1 MEKEPGRKRP
11 GSDERSAEVPL
22 FLVKMHQWNM
32 TMELYN
38 PLPAV
43 VIGGPP
49 HSGKSVLAYSL
60 TRALRARGVPHY
72 LLRAYPPDGEG
83 DWFHEGEQDL
93 VRHLRVKGAVSD
105 RWLGPLRRDIARR
118 HLPLIVDLGG
128 LPTQE
133 QESILDDCTHGI
145 LLTPSDE
152 ARRDWADR
160 FAAHGLV
167 LLADLRSDLRGEHCI
182 DAVEPVVRGVL
193 AGLERGSVASGPAF
207 DALVERLEALFRPFA
222 PDLYSR
228 HMETAPAELTVDLER
243 LARQRGRDPNRWLP
257 EDLEW
262 VLDYLP
268 AGETLALYGRGPNW
282 LYAAV
287 AVHALPAPFYLFDA
301 RLGWT
306 EPPVLR
312 VGTPLSGPLQ
322 VRVEWEEGQ
331 SVARMEFSLPESY
344 LDITE
349 LEGTVVPPPPAEG
362 LILGGKLPLYLWTA
376 LARLYAPR
384 LAWLA
389 VVQPQ
394 LSARETVGAIVVHSR
409 AAPPVGAVIGVG

>member
-1 MEKEPGRKRP
+1 ME
-11 GSDERSAEVPL
+11 
-22 FLVKMHQWNM
+22 W
-32 TMELYN
+32 YN

-43 VIGGPP
+43 AIGGPP

-60 TRALRARGVPHY
+60 TRALRARGVLHY

-105 RWLGPLRRDIARR
+105 RWLDPLRRDIARR
-118 HLPLIVDLGG
+118 HLPLIVDMGG
-128 LPTQE
+128 LPTRE
-133 QESILDDCTHGI
+133 QESILDECTHGI

-152 ARRDWADR
+152 ARQDWADR

-167 LLADLRSDLRGEHCI
+167 LLADLRSDLWGEDRL

-193 AGLERGSVASGPAF
+193 AGLERGRVAQGPAF

-222 PDLYSR
+222 PDLYRR
-228 HMETAPAELTVDLER
+228 HMEAAPAELAVDLER
-243 LARQRGRDPNRWLP
+243 LARQRGHDPNRWLP
-257 EDLEW
+257 EDLGW
-262 VLDYLP
+262 ALDYLP
-268 AGETLALYGRGPNW
+268 AGEPLALYGRGPNW
-282 LYAAV
+282 LYAAL

-306 EPPVLR
+306 APPGLQM
-312 VGTPLSGPLQ
+312 GTPSSGPLRVQ
-322 VRVEWEEGQ
+322 VGWEEGQ
-331 SVARMEFSLPESY
+331 SVARLEFSLPEAY

-349 LEGTVVPPPPAEG
+349 MEGTVVPAPPAEG
-362 LILGGKLPLYLWTA
+362 LILSGKLPLYLWAA

-389 VVQPQ
+389 VGHPQ
-394 LSARETVGAIVVHSR
+394 LSAQETLGAVIVHSR
-409 AAPPVGAVIGVG
+409 AVPPVGAMVGMG

>member
-1 MEKEPGRKRP
+1 ME
-11 GSDERSAEVPL
+11 
-22 FLVKMHQWNM
+22 W
-32 TMELYN
+32 YN

-43 VIGGPP
+43 AIGGPP

-60 TRALRARGVPHY
+60 TRALRARSVPHY

-105 RWLGPLRRDIARR
+105 RWLGLLRQDIARR
-118 HLPLIVDLGG
+118 HLPLIVDMGG
-128 LPTQE
+128 LPTRE
-133 QESILDDCTHGI
+133 QESILDECTHGI

-152 ARRDWADR
+152 ARREWADR

-167 LLADLRSDLRGEHCI
+167 LLADLRSDLRGENRL

-193 AGLERGSVASGPAF
+193 AGLERGSVARGPAF

-222 PDLYSR
+222 PDLYRR
-228 HMETAPAELTVDLER
+228 HMETAPAELVVDLER

-257 EDLEW
+257 EDLGW

-306 EPPVLR
+306 APPVLR
-312 VGTPLSGPLQ
+312 VGPPSSGPLQ
-322 VRVEWEEGQ
+322 QSLDGSGSLVVRVEGEEGQ
-331 SVARMEFSLPESY
+331 SVARMEFFLHESY

-349 LEGTVVPPPPAEG
+349 LEGTTVPAPPAEG
-362 LILGGKLPLYLWTA
+362 LILSGKLPLYLWTA

-394 LSARETVGAIVVHSR
+394 LGAREALGAIVVHSR
-409 AAPPVGAVIGVG
+409 AAPPVGAVIGATPPCRNPGLMYNCP

>member
-1 MEKEPGRKRP
+1 
-11 GSDERSAEVPL
+11 
-22 FLVKMHQWNM
+22 M
-32 TMELYN
+32 TTYN

-43 VIGGPP
+43 AIGGPP

-60 TRALRARGVPHY
+60 TRALRARDVPHY

-118 HLPLIVDLGG
+118 HLPLIVDMGG
-128 LPTQE
+128 LPTRE
-133 QESILDDCTHGI
+133 QESILDECTHGV

-152 ARRDWADR
+152 ARREWADR

-167 LLADLRSDLRGEHCI
+167 LLADLRSDLRGE
-182 DAVEPVVRGVL
+182 DRLEAVEPVVRGVL
-193 AGLERGSVASGPAF
+193 AGLERGSLARGPAF
-207 DALVERLEALFRPFA
+207 DALVGRLEALFRPLA
-222 PDLYSR
+222 PDLYRR
-228 HMETAPAELTVDLER
+228 HMEAAPAELAVDLER

-257 EDLEW
+257 GDLGW

-268 AGETLALYGRGPNW
+268 AEEPLALYGRGPNW
-282 LYAAV
+282 LYAAL
-287 AVHALPAPFYLFDA
+287 AVHALPAPFYLFDV

-306 EPPVLR
+306 APPALR
-312 VGTPLSGPLQ
+312 AGAPSSGSLQ
-322 VRVEWEEGQ
+322 VRLEQEGL
-331 SVARMEFSLPESY
+331 SVARMEFSLPDAY

-349 LEGTVVPPPPAEG
+349 MEGTVVPAPPAEG
-362 LILGGKLPLYLWTA
+362 LILSGKLPLYLWAA

-384 LAWLA
+384 AAWLA

-394 LSARETVGAIVVHSR
+394 LGAQETLGAVVVHSR
-409 AAPPVGAVIGVG
+409 GALPVGAVVGVG

>member
-1 MEKEPGRKRP
+1 ME
-11 GSDERSAEVPL
+11 
-22 FLVKMHQWNM
+22 W
-32 TMELYN
+32 YN

-43 VIGGPP
+43 AIGGPP

-105 RWLGPLRRDIARR
+105 RWLGPLRQDIARR
-118 HLPLIVDLGG
+118 HFPLIVDLGG
-128 LPTQE
+128 LPTRE
-133 QESILDDCTHGI
+133 QESILDECTHGI

-167 LLADLRSDLRGEHCI
+167 LLADLRSDLRGENRL
-182 DAVEPVVRGVL
+182 DGMEPVVRGVL
-193 AGLERGSVASGPAF
+193 AGLERGSMAWGPAF

-222 PDLYSR
+222 PDLYRR

-257 EDLEW
+257 EDLGW
-262 VLDYLP
+262 VLNYLP

-306 EPPVLR
+306 APPVLR
-312 VGTPLSGPLQ
+312 MGTPLSSPLQ
-322 VRVEWEEGQ
+322 KSLDSSGSFVVRVGWEEGQ
-331 SVARMEFSLPESY
+331 SVARMRPLDFSGSFMEFSLPESY

-349 LEGTVVPPPPAEG
+349 LEGTAVPAPPAEG
-362 LILGGKLPLYLWTA
+362 LILSGKLPLYLWAA

-394 LSARETVGAIVVHSR
+394 LGARETIKAIVVHSR
-409 AAPPVGAVIGVG
+409 AVPPVGSVITAPIQ

>member
-1 MEKEPGRKRP
+1 
-11 GSDERSAEVPL
+11 
-22 FLVKMHQWNM
+22 
-32 TMELYN
+32 MELYN

-60 TRALRARGVPHY
+60 TRALRARGVSHY

-83 DWFHEGEQDL
+83 DWFHEGEQDV
-93 VRHLRVKGAVSD
+93 VRHLRVKGAASD
-105 RWLGPLRRDIARR
+105 HWLGPLRRDIARR
-118 HLPLIVDLGG
+118 HLPLIVDIGG

-133 QESILDDCTHGI
+133 QESILDECTHGI

-152 ARRDWADR
+152 ARRDWMDR

-167 LLADLRSDLRGEHCI
+167 LLADLRSDLRGKHRL
-182 DAVEPVVRGVL
+182 DATEPVIRGVL
-193 AGLERGSVASGPAF
+193 SGLERGNVAQGPAF

-222 PDLYSR
+222 PDLYRR
-228 HMETAPAELTVDLER
+228 HMETAPAELVVDLER

-257 EDLEW
+257 EDLGW
-262 VLDYLP
+262 VLDFLP
-268 AGETLALYGRGPNW
+268 AEETLALYGRGPNW
-282 LYAAV
+282 LYAAI
-287 AVHALPAPFYLFDA
+287 AVHALPASFYLFDV

-306 EPPVLR
+306 APPALR
-312 VGTPLSGPLQ
+312 IGTPSSSALQ
-322 VRVEWEEGQ
+322 VRVGWEQGQ
-331 SVARMEFSLPESY
+331 SAARMEFSLPDSY

-349 LEGTVVPPPPAEG
+349 LEGTTVPPPPAEG
-362 LILGGKLPLYLWTA
+362 LILSGKLPLYLWTA

-394 LSARETVGAIVVHSR
+394 LRAREPIGMIVVYSR
-409 AAPPVGAVIGVG
+409 AVPPVGTVIG

>member
-1 MEKEPGRKRP
+1 M
-11 GSDERSAEVPL
+11 
-22 FLVKMHQWNM
+22 M
-32 TMELYN
+32 TPYN

-43 VIGGPP
+43 AIGGPP

-60 TRALRARGVPHY
+60 TRALRARGIPHY

-93 VRHLRVKGAVSD
+93 VRHLRVKGAASD

-118 HLPLIVDLGG
+118 HLPLIVDMGG
-128 LPTQE
+128 LPTRE
-133 QESILDDCTHGI
+133 QESVLDECTHGI

-152 ARRDWADR
+152 ARREWADR

-167 LLADLRSDLRGEHCI
+167 LLADLCSDLRGEDRL

-193 AGLERGSVASGPAF
+193 AGLERGSLARGPAF
-207 DALVERLEALFRPFA
+207 DALVERLADLFGPFA
-222 PDLYSR
+222 PDLCRR
-228 HMETAPAELTVDLER
+228 HIEAAPAELAVDLER
-243 LARQRGRDPNRWLP
+243 LARQRGRDPNHWLP
-257 EDLEW
+257 EDLGW

-268 AGETLALYGRGPNW
+268 AGEPLALYGRGPNW
-282 LYAAV
+282 LYAAL
-287 AVHALPAPFYLFDA
+287 AVHALPAPFYLFDV

-306 EPPVLR
+306 APPGLR
-312 VGTPLSGPLQ
+312 MGAPSPGPLQ
-322 VRVEWEEGQ
+322 IRVGWEGP
-331 SVARMEFSLPESY
+331 SVARMEFSLPEAY

-349 LEGTVVPPPPAEG
+349 MEGTVVPAPPAEG
-362 LILGGKLPLYLWTA
+362 LILSGKLPLYLWAA

-394 LSARETVGAIVVHSR
+394 LSAREALGAVVVHSR
-409 AAPPVGAVIGVG
+409 GVPPVGAVVGMG